1 MDIIYDL
8 PIDDSAVCCY
18 ITLINNA
25 SWRTRQASRKEAGAE
40 KQAGIAHPGRTQK
53 ETKRKGE
60 PRSIFSQEGIHLETE
75 DNR

>member
-8 PIDDSAVCCY
+8 PSDDSAVCWD
-18 ITLINNA
+18 IILINNA
-25 SWRTRQASRKEAGAE
+25 SWRTRQTSRKEAGAE
-40 KQAGIAHPGRTQK
+40 KQAGVAHPARTQK

-60 PRSIFSQEGIHLETE
+60 PRPIFSQEGIHLETE

>member
-1 MDIIYDL
+1 MLELIVGKEEVALHGYIYDL

-60 PRSIFSQEGIHLETE
+60 P
-75 DNR
+75 